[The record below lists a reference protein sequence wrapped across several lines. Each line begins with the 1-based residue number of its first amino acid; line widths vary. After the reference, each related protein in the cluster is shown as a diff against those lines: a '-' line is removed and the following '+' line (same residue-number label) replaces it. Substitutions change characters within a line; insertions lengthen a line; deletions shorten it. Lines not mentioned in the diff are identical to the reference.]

1 MSFGDLFAPI
11 VASVM
16 TLAFIFAMFKG
27 RKHAALPESLQ
38 DPSFQLKDLYIV
50 GLAWEDMIPA
60 LSYRSGLSDKIKP
73 SVQMLYGEKY
83 AEYYTRM
90 YLAKII
96 TYTQLVMTALALA
109 AALMPG
115 FLGVAFSLFSIVAGL
130 LVGKNYLDEPRK
142 RVEERADDCI
152 IEFPNLVTKIAL
164 LLNAGVTLRE
174 AWFLAAKSSQ
184 GALRDLLEES
194 CTMMENGKSDYDA
207 ISSFAAASGSE
218 EMRKFSMSI
227 IQSMEKGNAE
237 LSRIMMQQATELW
250 SLKKQRLLQRGEKAA
265 TKLVIPISLMFVGV
279 IIVVLTCALSGLS
292 L

>member
-184 GALRDLLEES
+184 GALRDLLEEFAKLY
-194 CTMMENGKSDYDA
+194 ENS
-207 ISSFAAASGSE
+207 
-218 EMRKFSMSI
+218 
-227 IQSMEKGNAE
+227 
-237 LSRIMMQQATELW
+237 
-250 SLKKQRLLQRGEKAA
+250 
-265 TKLVIPISLMFVGV
+265 
-279 IIVVLTCALSGLS
+279 
-292 L
+292 

>member
-1 MSFGDLFAPI
+1 MIAACRSEENARQ
-11 VASVM
+11 
-16 TLAFIFAMFKG
+16 TELALREQF
-27 RKHAALPESLQ
+27 PESR
-38 DPSFQLKDLYIV
+38 V
-50 GLAWEDMIPA
+50 
-60 LSYRSGLSDKIKP
+60 
-73 SVQMLYGEKY
+73 
-83 AEYYTRM
+83 
-90 YLAKII
+90 
-96 TYTQLVMTALALA
+96 
-109 AALMPG
+109 
-115 FLGVAFSLFSIVAGL
+115 LGVAFSLFSIVAGL

-250 SLKKQRLLQRGEKAA
+250 SLKKQRLLERGEKAA
-265 TKLVIPISLMFVGV
+265 TKLVIPVSLMFVGV

>member
-109 AALMPG
+109 AA
-115 FLGVAFSLFSIVAGL
+115 
-130 LVGKNYLDEPRK
+130 
-142 RVEERADDCI
+142 
-152 IEFPNLVTKIAL
+152 
-164 LLNAGVTLRE
+164 
-174 AWFLAAKSSQ
+174 
-184 GALRDLLEES
+184 
-194 CTMMENGKSDYDA
+194 
-207 ISSFAAASGSE
+207 SGSE

-265 TKLVIPISLMFVGV
+265 TKLVIPVSLMFVGV